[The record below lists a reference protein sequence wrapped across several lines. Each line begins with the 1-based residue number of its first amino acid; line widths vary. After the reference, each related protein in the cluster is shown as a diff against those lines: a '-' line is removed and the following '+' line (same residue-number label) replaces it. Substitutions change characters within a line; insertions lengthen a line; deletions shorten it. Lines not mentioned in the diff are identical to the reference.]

1 MQDNAISVTP
11 EDMNALVNTDS
22 EVRLKVLNVALQRM
36 LAERDAQIVALN
48 EQIASI
54 QGNGDKGDIR
64 ATKELVGT
72 KARD

>member
-11 EDMNALVNTDS
+11 EDMNALVNTDP

-54 QGNGDKGDIR
+54 QGNGDKGDIQ
-64 ATKELVGT
+64 ATKEMVGA